1 MNMKY
6 LYTVIISLLSFFS
19 VEAQQ
24 VVYSKMDSVKVVGV
38 LNKVKAL
45 SSGENKTVFIAKQFL
60 GVPYVAS
67 TLERG
72 KEEQLIVNLH
82 ELDCTT
88 FVETVTALAIA
99 SEKKNPDF
107 NDFIAALQLV
117 RYRDGKLD
125 GYSSRLHYF
134 SEWIH
139 NNVDKGLIEDITSGK
154 GTSSLVLNLFFMS
167 THADKYP
174 RLINNSWNIE
184 KIREAERNLE
194 GREIYYF
201 AKEDLNNPQ
210 IIKNIKNGDIIAIVT
225 NIKGLD
231 IAHVGIATYENEELH
246 LLHASSKHMKVV
258 IEGVNIYSQLKDNK
272 TQTGIRVMRIK

>member
-6 LYTVIISLLSFFS
+6 LYTVIISLFSFFS

-134 SEWIH
+134 SEWIQ

-154 GTSSLVLNLFFMS
+154 GTSSLALNLFFMS

-174 RLINNSWNIE
+174 RLINNSRNIE
-184 KIREAERNLE
+184 KIRETERNLE
-194 GREIYYF
+194 GREICYF
-201 AKEDLNNPQ
+201 AKADLNNPQ
-210 IIKNIKNGDIIAIVT
+210 IVKNIKNGDLIAIVT

-231 IAHVGIATYENEELH
+231 IAHVGITTYKNGELH
-246 LLHASSKHMKVV
+246 LLHASSKYMKVV

-272 TQTGIRVMRIK
+272 TQTGVRVMRIK